1 MSRVGLSSD
10 TRDRTDRSAAAVA
23 VLDAD
28 TGKAEFIDPGAGT

>member
-10 TRDRTDRSAAAVA
+10 TRDRTDSLAPAVA

-28 TGKAEFIDPGAGT
+28 TGQTEFIDPGAGA